1 MLIENG
7 EQEVTSTVSILVRFM
22 CAREWEMNAE
32 KVQWYAT
39 SWLGVHG

>member
-7 EQEVTSTVSILVRFM
+7 EQEVTSIVSILVRFM

-39 SWLGVHG
+39 SCLGVHG